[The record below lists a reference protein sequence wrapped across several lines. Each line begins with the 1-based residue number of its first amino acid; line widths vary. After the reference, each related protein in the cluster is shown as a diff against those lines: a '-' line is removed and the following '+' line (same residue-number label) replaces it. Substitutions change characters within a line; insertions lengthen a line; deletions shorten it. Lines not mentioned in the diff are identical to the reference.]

1 MSMRTFKHL
10 TKADRIK
17 LETLLNAGHSKKEI
31 ANILHVHIS
40 TIYREIKRGEF
51 EALNTTLEKE
61 KRYSCDMAEKKYREN
76 LKAKGPELKIGKDL
90 ELASYI
96 ENKIVR
102 DGYSPEAVIGEIK
115 ETGKEFK
122 TEICVTTLYSY
133 IDKGIFLKVTN
144 KSLSVKGK
152 RKREYSRVKRYQKR
166 TGIGESI
173 EKRPEK
179 IDSRE
184 DFGHWEMDT
193 VKGKRGKS
201 KNVMLVLTERK
212 TRNELIYKMPDGKT
226 ESVIR
231 VLNRL
236 ERKWGK
242 KFQDV
247 FKTITVDNGAEFSDC
262 EGMEHSVI
270 KNGSRTKIYY
280 CHPYSSW
287 ERGSNEVANK
297 MIRRKIPKGE
307 NFDAKTQKEIK
318 DIENWIND
326 YPRRIF
332 GYKTARQMFEQELE
346 VLE

>member
-201 KNVMLVLTERK
+201 KCNVGF
-212 TRNELIYKMPDGKT
+212 N
-226 ESVIR
+226 
-231 VLNRL
+231 
-236 ERKWGK
+236 GK
-242 KFQDV
+242 KD
-247 FKTITVDNGAEFSDC
+247 
-262 EGMEHSVI
+262 
-270 KNGSRTKIYY
+270 
-280 CHPYSSW
+280 
-287 ERGSNEVANK
+287 
-297 MIRRKIPKGE
+297 
-307 NFDAKTQKEIK
+307 
-318 DIENWIND
+318 
-326 YPRRIF
+326 
-332 GYKTARQMFEQELE
+332 
-346 VLE
+346 